1 MILLFGLPADAP
13 MTMVHAE
20 LVGHQHAAVLVD
32 QREILNM
39 EVDVTFGPDVSGM
52 LRIGE
57 QVIDLESVT
66 AVYLR
71 SYGLDQLP
79 PLRGLDRNS
88 PQWLHAVYVNDTISA
103 WTELTSA
110 LVVNRLSTMA
120 SNGSKP
126 FQAHIIEAHGFATP
140 DTLVTT
146 DLDAVREFWLQHGTV
161 IYKSISGVR
170 SIINR
175 LTAENAARL
184 ADLHWC
190 PTQFQQYV
198 PGHDYR
204 VHVVGEETFATEIVS
219 EADDYRYAA
228 RKGQKATLRAW
239 QLPPELAQRCISLVR
254 TLELP
259 VAGIDLRYHPAGKW
273 FCFEVNPSPAFSYY
287 EHETG
292 QPIAAAV
299 ARFLA
304 AGNAGNQAK

>member
-1 MILLFGLPADAP
+1 MILLLGLPADAP
-13 MTMVHAE
+13 LAMVHAE
-20 LVGHQHAAVLVD
+20 LVKQGQPVVLVD
-32 QREILNM
+32 QREVLNM
-39 EVDVTFGPDVSGM
+39 EVDVTFGREVTGT

-57 QVIDLESVT
+57 QLVDLGSVT

-79 PLRGLDRNS
+79 ALRDLDRKS
-88 PQWLHAVYVNDTISA
+88 LEWLHAVTVTDTISA
-103 WTELTSA
+103 WTELSSA
-110 LVVNRLSTMA
+110 LVVNRLSAMA

-126 FQAHIIEAHGFATP
+126 FQSRIIHAQGFETP

-146 DLDAVREFWLQHGTV
+146 DPDAVREFWLRCGTV

-170 SIINR
+170 SIVSR
-175 LTAENAARL
+175 LTAENAERL
-184 ADLHWC
+184 SHLHWC
-190 PTQFQQYV
+190 PTQFQQYI

-204 VHVVGEETFATEIVS
+204 VHVVGGETFASEIVS
-219 EADDYRYAA
+219 EADDYRYAG
-228 RKGQKATLRAW
+228 RKGHKANLRAW
-239 QLPPELAQRCISLVR
+239 QIPPELARRCRDLAQ

-287 EHETG
+287 ESETG

-299 ARFLA
+299 ARFLITGA
-304 AGNAGNQAK
+304 HALVK